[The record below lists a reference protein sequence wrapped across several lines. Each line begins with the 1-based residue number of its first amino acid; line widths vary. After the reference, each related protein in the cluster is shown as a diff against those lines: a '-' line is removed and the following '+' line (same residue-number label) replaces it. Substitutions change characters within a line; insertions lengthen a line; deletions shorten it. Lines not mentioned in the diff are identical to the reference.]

1 MDKINL
7 FDFIDVIFFP
17 VWFTF
22 VKQVL
27 WQLSYTSPLWRYFN
41 ISPLL
46 ILFLFWFLY
55 FMPTLP
61 PDPIFSVIWFISI
74 ALGDLIVM
82 VVPHVFLCWI
92 SPPWPACITLT
103 PPTVLDSSVNSDA
116 FHQVP
121 AALGRAPVQFAHQ
134 VRSGVLLLPPTVV
147 VLLTYLPAATHV
159 TSAVAWGPSAGDI
172 QYDILMG

>member
-1 MDKINL
+1 
-7 FDFIDVIFFP
+7 
-17 VWFTF
+17 
-22 VKQVL
+22 
-27 WQLSYTSPLWRYFN
+27 
-41 ISPLL
+41 
-46 ILFLFWFLY
+46 
-55 FMPTLP
+55 
-61 PDPIFSVIWFISI
+61 
-74 ALGDLIVM
+74 M

-92 SPPWPACITLT
+92 SPTRPACITLT

-159 TSAVAWGPSAGDI
+159 TSAVAWGALGWGYPIRHLDGLVQEICNSSALAMELHLSCNNLDGLVRERRNSSALALELRRSSTNSLI
-172 QYDILMG
+172 CPMISQKLRSCKACFNTKMLFY